1 MRVLIPLF
9 VSACLVTGCKDR
21 DEKLQAAEEK
31 GNLLAATKAK
41 MVKGVGE
48 VLKNEG
54 KEAAEVV
61 SEGTGEVVKAVGI
74 GFDKSLEQVKLTVPE
89 ATTARGLSATRASR
103 NDGGDGEK
111 KHAISVYLKVEKAY
125 TGPLELRAFDRQS
138 QEIGRARVE
147 LDEKA
152 PTAKYVDFDFDPR
165 TPLLTADHFE
175 LH

>member
-1 MRVLIPLF
+1 MRVLIPLV
-9 VSACLVTGCKDR
+9 VSACLVAGCKDR
-21 DEKLQAAEEK
+21 DEKLKAAEEK

-61 SEGTGEVVKAVGI
+61 SEGTGEVVKAMGI

-89 ATTARGLSATRASR
+89 PTTARGVSATRASR
-103 NDGGDGEK
+103 NNDGVK
-111 KHAISVYLKVEKAY
+111 KHAISVYLKVEKAF
-125 TGPLELRAFDRQS
+125 TGPLELRAFDRQN